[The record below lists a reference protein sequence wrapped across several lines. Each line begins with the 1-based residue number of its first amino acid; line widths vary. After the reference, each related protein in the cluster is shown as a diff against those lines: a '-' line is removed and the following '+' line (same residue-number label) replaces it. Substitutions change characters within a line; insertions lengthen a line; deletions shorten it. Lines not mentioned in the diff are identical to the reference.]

1 MEPKLSSTPFGQR
14 VSLYIHPKLMVYVV
28 DDNNEDND
36 IVTIDND
43 NKKQLVFLFF
53 WKSNFIDTSFFLI
66 IDIVCR
72 D

>member
-1 MEPKLSSTPFGQR
+1 
-14 VSLYIHPKLMVYVV
+14 MVYVV

-53 WKSNFIDTSFFLI
+53 WKSNFIDTSFFI
-66 IDIVCR
+66 KIGRAHV
-72 D
+72 

>member
-43 NKKQLVFLFF
+43 NQKQLVFLFF
-53 WKSNFIDTSFFLI
+53 WKSNFIDTSFFII
-66 IDIVCR
+66 IDIVCC

>member
-36 IVTIDND
+36 IVTIDMIIRN
-43 NKKQLVFLFF
+43 NLFF
-53 WKSNFIDTSFFLI
+53 YFFGRVILSTQ
-66 IDIVCR
+66 VFS
-72 D
+72 

>member
-43 NKKQLVFLFF
+43 IRNNLFF
-53 WKSNFIDTSFFLI
+53 IFLEE
-66 IDIVCR
+66 
-72 D
+72 

>member
-1 MEPKLSSTPFGQR
+1 MEPKLSSTPFDQR